1 MEKHIVHAEPRTE
14 FKKGPVGRLR
24 RAGKIPAIIY
34 GHTDPTPV
42 TLDAVEFGRVFRH
55 VTESTLLT
63 LKEGKNEREVLIK
76 AWDDDNRTG
85 DLIHVDFYEVEAG
98 KTLHTRIPV
107 HLQGD
112 APGER
117 EGGVLQTTLH
127 EIEIEC
133 LPKDIPEGVTVDV
146 SELQI
151 GDAIHLS
158 DISAPEGV
166 TFLTSEDQV
175 VVQVTWVREEP
186 EEVEE
191 EELEGEEGEFAE
203 EGAEGEEGEASEES
217 EEE

>member
-1 MEKHIVHAEPRTE
+1 VS
-14 FKKGPVGRLR
+14 
-24 RAGKIPAIIY
+24 
-34 GHTDPTPV
+34 
-42 TLDAVEFGRVFRH
+42 
-55 VTESTLLT
+55 ESTLLK
-63 LKEGKNEREVLIK
+63 LRDGKNEREVLIK

-107 HLQGD
+107 RVTGD
-112 APGER
+112 SPGER

-133 LPKDIPEGVTVDV
+133 LPKDIPDGVTVDV
-146 SELQI
+146 GELQI

-158 DISAPEGV
+158 DIPAPEGV
-166 TFLTSEDQV
+166 TVLTSEDQV

-191 EELEGEEGEFAE
+191 EELEGEEGELAE
-203 EGAEGEEGEASEES
+203 EGAEGEEGEEESSEES
-217 EEE
+217 EGE